1 MNDRK
6 EIKNNL
12 LDMLMEFI
20 DGPLLA
26 KGFKRRKGSML
37 YKRTLPEGIQEID
50 FVASVSPK
58 YQPDAQAHIQ
68 PAFILKL
75 PQVSAEALRLVDE
88 NKMLL
93 ANAAEIILKQSIDMC
108 APKEE
113 HQRWFIRKPD
123 DYVAVG
129 TAIRAFLEKWLY
141 PFIDSLESLDDLLA
155 AYEASDTRLL
165 KQQHWYVFVSAAYLL
180 KSEPEKAKSVMN
192 EHLGN
197 PGLKRRY
204 ASVYNHF

>member
-20 DGPLLA
+20 DAPLLA
-26 KGFKRRKGSML
+26 KGFKRRKSSTL

-50 FVASVSPK
+50 FVTSVSPK
-58 YQPDAQAHIQ
+58 YQPDAQVHIQ

-75 PQVSAEALRLVDE
+75 PQVSAKALRLVDG

-93 ANAAEIILKQSIDMC
+93 ANAADIILKQPVDIC

-123 DYVAVG
+123 DHVSVG
-129 TAIRAFLEKWLY
+129 AAIRSFLEKWLY
-141 PFIDSLESLDDLLA
+141 PFVDSLESIGDLLS
-155 AYEASDTRLL
+155 AYEAADTRLV

-180 KSEPEKAKSVMN
+180 KSEPEKAKAVMI

-204 ASVYNHF
+204 ASVYNHL